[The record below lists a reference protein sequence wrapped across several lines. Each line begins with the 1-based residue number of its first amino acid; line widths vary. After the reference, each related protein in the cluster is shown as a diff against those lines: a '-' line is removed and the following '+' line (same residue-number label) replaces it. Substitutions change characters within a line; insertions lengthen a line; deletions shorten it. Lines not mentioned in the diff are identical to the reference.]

1 MRQKWMPVKQVG
13 KSKIIIGDFNNTFSV
28 IDRTSKQNIRKTI
41 EDLNIINP
49 IVLTFIEQYT

>member
-49 IVLTFIEQYT
+49 IVSTFIEQYT